1 MSHEISTA
9 EVVFRD
15 LSDAFNELS
24 AQNLSPR
31 KVRTVFSNFLERAY
45 RLTQM
50 MYKEYRQ
57 KKGRA
62 WEANSFQGWNS
73 ASELL
78 KKLRRVDTHEH
89 TVLIQVHERQYYRID
104 EDSPNYL
111 VVEGTWTLADQHADA
126 PPEGIRLVDADPK
139 TEQLSEDVLLP
150 EKREYEFYLYPVTEE
165 IEAELTQI
173 GDRNVHWNY
182 PEEADNF

>member
-89 TVLIQVHERQYYRID
+89 TSLLKKSLSDR
-104 EDSPNYL
+104 S
-111 VVEGTWTLADQHADA
+111 VVQNK
-126 PPEGIRLVDADPK
+126 PK
-139 TEQLSEDVLLP
+139 TPKS
-150 EKREYEFYLYPVTEE
+150 
-165 IEAELTQI
+165 
-173 GDRNVHWNY
+173 
-182 PEEADNF
+182 